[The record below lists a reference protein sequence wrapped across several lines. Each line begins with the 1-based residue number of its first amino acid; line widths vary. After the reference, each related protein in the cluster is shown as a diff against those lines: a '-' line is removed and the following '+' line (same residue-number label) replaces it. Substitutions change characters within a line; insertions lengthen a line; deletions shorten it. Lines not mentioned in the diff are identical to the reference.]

1 MHLKTAGARIT
12 DLRPHRVL
20 TDPAKGEDGRRR
32 TARLSLPEKAET
44 QLHG

>member
-1 MHLKTAGARIT
+1 MHENSRGKNN
-12 DLRPHRVL
+12 RPHRVL

-32 TARLSLPEKAET
+32 SARLSLPEKAET